1 LQELEAKLE
10 RFIRKYYKD
19 ELLRG
24 LLFFV
29 AIGLAYVLLVLV
41 IEYFFWLSTWGR
53 AFLFWSFVGLAG
65 LLLFRFV
72 LIPIARLF
80 KLSKGIDYTQASR
93 LIGNHF
99 PEVQD
104 KLLNTLQ
111 LQRSAS
117 NSDLVQA
124 SILQKSKELEPIPF
138 SLAIDYKKNLKYLK
152 YALIPVCIFLGISLS
167 KGTTFF
173 KESATRVMDYKRVYA
188 PPAPFSFELQNEN
201 TSIVEGQT
209 LEIRAKVNGQELP
222 EEVEV
227 SLNGVSYFM
236 KNRGGGN
243 FSYTVEQPNEDLNVY
258 FEGNGFVSDQ
268 YQFELINTPRISEF
282 KIELNY
288 PKYLNRTDEIIEN
301 TGNIT
306 IPEGTQVRWLLATEQ
321 TNLVEWI
328 SDTVFQFEKENQQF
342 SFSERFFN
350 PTAYSIATSNAHLK
364 RYERLNYEL
373 AVIKD
378 AYPEMNLE
386 VRKDSLDDAETYF
399 QGNLADDYGLYD
411 LNLIYYTENQI
422 DNSEK
427 VRIPVNSSTVDQF
440 YYAFPGNLDLS
451 AGVSYSYYFEVR
463 DNDVLHGHKATRS
476 ETFSFQSLTTEEAV
490 DKQLEIQENS
500 LQGLDRSVKQ
510 MQEQERDLNELQ
522 NLQKE
527 KNALDFN
534 DKRRIQSFLERQK
547 AQEQMMQNYSEKLKK
562 SINALDELSESKSE
576 KNELL
581 KKRLEKNEEQLKE
594 QEKLVEELNKLQDL
608 MDDEELKEKL
618 DELSKKSKN
627 SSRSMQQL
635 LELTKRFF
643 VQTKGERIGRA
654 LDKLG
659 QDQEEESKKQNP
671 ELNRQKELS
680 ESFENLKEE
689 LKNLKDE
696 NKQLNKPIDIPE
708 DSKAEEEISQEQKSA
723 EQNLQKQEDSKAQE
737 NAKSN
742 QQKAGK
748 KMQQMGQ
755 KMMQQMSSGGG
766 GDVEQLQ
773 EDVEMLR
780 QILDNLVIFSF
791 DQEALKDKFSSID
804 NGNPSFSKYLVK
816 QNELRDNFEHIDDS
830 LFVLSLRNPMLQED
844 INEQLTEITYN
855 LDQSLERLA
864 DNDIVKGVA
873 SEQYVFAGANTLADM
888 LSDILDNMQAQ
899 LSFAMGSGSSGMPM
913 PMPSGGQGS
922 GKQLSDIIM
931 SQKELQEQLGEG
943 KKDGERGQDG
953 ENGKEGN
960 SGSHGE
966 SGKPSGEGDGNG
978 DSGEGTSE
986 SELARQYE
994 IYKQQEAIK
1003 NQLEN
1008 LLQGSGSTEE
1018 TERLLRS
1025 IEAVENDLLNGN
1037 AETARRRMNN
1047 VIQQFLKLEEAE
1059 QEKDKNTQREANAN
1073 RKEFN
1078 NNTSNSIPDAKHYFN
1093 AKEILNRDKLPL
1105 QEQYKIKVKQ
1115 YFQKQDD

>member
-1 LQELEAKLE
+1 
-10 RFIRKYYKD
+10 
-19 ELLRG
+19 
-24 LLFFV
+24 
-29 AIGLAYVLLVLV
+29 
-41 IEYFFWLSTWGR
+41 
-53 AFLFWSFVGLAG
+53 
-65 LLLFRFV
+65 
-72 LIPIARLF
+72 
-80 KLSKGIDYTQASR
+80 
-93 LIGNHF
+93 
-99 PEVQD
+99 
-104 KLLNTLQ
+104 
-111 LQRSAS
+111 
-117 NSDLVQA
+117 
-124 SILQKSKELEPIPF
+124 
-138 SLAIDYKKNLKYLK
+138 
-152 YALIPVCIFLGISLS
+152 
-167 KGTTFF
+167 
-173 KESATRVMDYKRVYA
+173 
-188 PPAPFSFELQNEN
+188 
-201 TSIVEGQT
+201 
-209 LEIRAKVNGQELP
+209 
-222 EEVEV
+222 
-227 SLNGVSYFM
+227 
-236 KNRGGGN
+236 
-243 FSYTVEQPNEDLNVY
+243 
-258 FEGNGFVSDQ
+258 
-268 YQFELINTPRISEF
+268 
-282 KIELNY
+282 
-288 PKYLNRTDEIIEN
+288 
-301 TGNIT
+301 
-306 IPEGTQVRWLLATEQ
+306 
-321 TNLVEWI
+321 
-328 SDTVFQFEKENQQF
+328 
-342 SFSERFFN
+342 
-350 PTAYSIATSNAHLK
+350 
-364 RYERLNYEL
+364 
-373 AVIKD
+373 
-378 AYPEMNLE
+378 
-386 VRKDSLDDAETYF
+386 
-399 QGNLADDYGLYD
+399 
-411 LNLIYYTENQI
+411 
-422 DNSEK
+422 
-427 VRIPVNSSTVDQF
+427 
-440 YYAFPGNLDLS
+440 
-451 AGVSYSYYFEVR
+451 
-463 DNDVLHGHKATRS
+463 
-476 ETFSFQSLTTEEAV
+476 
-490 DKQLEIQENS
+490 
-500 LQGLDRSVKQ
+500 
-510 MQEQERDLNELQ
+510 
-522 NLQKE
+522 
-527 KNALDFN
+527 
-534 DKRRIQSFLERQK
+534 
-547 AQEQMMQNYSEKLKK
+547 
-562 SINALDELSESKSE
+562 
-576 KNELL
+576 
-581 KKRLEKNEEQLKE
+581 
-594 QEKLVEELNKLQDL
+594 
-608 MDDEELKEKL
+608 MDDKELKEKL
-618 DELSKKSKN
+618 DELSQKSKN

-659 QDQEEESKKQNP
+659 QDQEEESKKRNP

-696 NKQLNKPIDIPE
+696 NKQLNKPIDIPD
-708 DSKAEEEISQEQKSA
+708 DSKTEEEISQEQKSA
-723 EQNLQKQEDSKAQE
+723 EENLQKQEDSKAQE

-766 GDVEQLQ
+766 EDVEQLQ

-791 DQEALKDKFSSID
+791 DQEALKDKFSTID

-913 PMPSGGQGS
+913 PIPSGGQGS

-943 KKDGERGQDG
+943 KKDGKTGQDG

-960 SGSHGE
+960 SGSQGD
-966 SGKPSGEGDGNG
+966 SGKPPGEGDGNG

-994 IYKQQEAIK
+994 IYKQQEAIR

-1078 NNTSNSIPDAKHYFN
+1078 NNTSNSIPDAKRYFN